1 MDRREFLKTS
11 AMVSLSCL
19 FPGLSGWAYSP
30 AGANGLGSKKLI
42 VIFLRG
48 AADGLNVVIPYA
60 DQNYY
65 NARPIIAIAPPGK
78 SEGCLDLDG
87 TFGLHPVLKPLL
99 EHWKNG
105 SLAFVHSS
113 GSPDSTRS
121 HFDAQDYMESGRP
134 GVKTASSGW
143 LNRALQLLP
152 DNSSPIRA
160 INVGS
165 TMPRILQGPVTVAS
179 YAPKRSGRRSV
190 IDQPF
195 ISSAFARM
203 YEGRG
208 DELEEA
214 FEEGLE
220 RHNTLKEKLAQE
232 MQAANKGAPVARNFK
247 GFGRQLGSLFG
258 KDRNTQIAFLA
269 LGGWDTHVN
278 QGASKGQLTNQLNS
292 LGSGLADLVTGLGPQ
307 YKDTVIMVMS
317 EFGRTVKENGNG
329 GTDHGHGNVMWL
341 MGGGVN
347 GGKVHGDFSGLAKG
361 NLYEGRDLPVRVDF
375 RDVVSSVA
383 ENHLELSKNQI
394 AELFPGYTRGGSPVA
409 KNLFV

>member
-1 MDRREFLKTS
+1 
-11 AMVSLSCL
+11 MVSLSCL

-208 DELEEA
+208 DELEEVLRCQVQFQA
-214 FEEGLE
+214 RVRGRVQDRAHAGPRRLRIRLLGHAQGPVGPRGARSLRRQANQEGHAEE
-220 RHNTLKEKLAQE
+220 QE
-232 MQAANKGAPVARNFK
+232 ARARPAP
-247 GFGRQLGSLFG
+247 G
-258 KDRNTQIAFLA
+258 DR
-269 LGGWDTHVN
+269 
-278 QGASKGQLTNQLNS
+278 
-292 LGSGLADLVTGLGPQ
+292 
-307 YKDTVIMVMS
+307 
-317 EFGRTVKENGNG
+317 
-329 GTDHGHGNVMWL
+329 
-341 MGGGVN
+341 
-347 GGKVHGDFSGLAKG
+347 
-361 NLYEGRDLPVRVDF
+361 
-375 RDVVSSVA
+375 
-383 ENHLELSKNQI
+383 
-394 AELFPGYTRGGSPVA
+394 
-409 KNLFV
+409 